1 MRYDSL
7 GWEQIFHEI
16 LIARN
21 KKLRCRDEEKLLVFL
36 VFWGFFVLFFFSLEK
51 FSDSLEWQNRQ
62 LHQLEGNINRLFLS
76 N

>member
-36 VFWGFFVLFFFSLEK
+36 VFWGFFVLFFFS
-51 FSDSLEWQNRQ
+51 FSRRKILN
-62 LHQLEGNINRLFLS
+62 LHLRWIISG
-76 N
+76 